1 MDSITSFTKLNLGA
15 GKKAAPR
22 SEGWLNLDKFEYPT
36 TDEFEYRKMDLF
48 RYPWDLPDN
57 SVDEVFASHIIE
69 HIPHEAKRSSFPG
82 HDEGEHIGEAEW
94 YEKYWDVNRKW
105 NKRWD
110 ELKDLDGFFA
120 FFAEIWR
127 VCQPDALVNIV
138 CPFGYTRGAFQDPT
152 HTRYI
157 VPPTFYYLTAEENGN
172 WDYHLPLKFKI
183 IHCDLVFEP
192 LALAQIHGMEQG
204 DKDWIASHE
213 WDVFRDLT
221 AQLQVV
227 KEH

>member
-1 MDSITSFTKLNLGA
+1 MKLNLGA
-15 GKKAAPR
+15 GKKALPR
-22 SEGWLNLDKFEYPT
+22 SEGYVNLDKFEYPT
-36 TDEFEYRKMDLF
+36 TDEFEYRQMDLF

-69 HIPHEAKRSSFPG
+69 HIPHEAKYNPFHNELAGDLVYR
-82 HDEGEHIGEAEW
+82 ENATW
-94 YEKYWDVNRKW
+94 TA
-105 NKRWD
+105 RWQQ
-110 ELKDLDGFFA
+110 LKDLDGFFA